1 MNNWN
6 KPRKRTTD
14 RDCVTPE
21 KKKKERK
28 GAASHQR
35 PRWWIAKTAAATG
48 NIQDWQ
54 ESTTVEQLLFWDC
67 KTNNDFYGH
76 NDDGLFAI
84 KANNQAMTLLPA
96 RNRRASQLT
105 ISHKTHLQQQP
116 SKSRVPS
123 QRWCRSL
130 QDRLFDDSR
139 HCKQRV
145 SKMSQRQHRDE
156 KHMYR
161 WKKKRNRIPKW
172 KKISCLT
179 CQSLFHF
186 SRAMFSLDNEPV
198 NVRVFLFANNLS
210 PDSKASSLPRVKT
223 SFSHRNIVEV
233 DRILNEQRDF
243 MLFRARKARCV
254 DERLDSGS
262 VAQRSGLRESY
273 DWVDLRCLYAS
284 ENRGKISRGK
294 IRRKMS
300 NVGRASGNFGVG
312 HPKFQPG
319 TFVPGSRFA
328 NRASLDANRAMCPVC
343 PVLEWPLI

>member
-1 MNNWN
+1 
-6 KPRKRTTD
+6 
-14 RDCVTPE
+14 
-21 KKKKERK
+21 
-28 GAASHQR
+28 
-35 PRWWIAKTAAATG
+35 
-48 NIQDWQ
+48 
-54 ESTTVEQLLFWDC
+54 
-67 KTNNDFYGH
+67 
-76 NDDGLFAI
+76 
-84 KANNQAMTLLPA
+84 
-96 RNRRASQLT
+96 
-105 ISHKTHLQQQP
+105 
-116 SKSRVPS
+116 
-123 QRWCRSL
+123 
-130 QDRLFDDSR
+130 
-139 HCKQRV
+139 
-145 SKMSQRQHRDE
+145 MSQRQHRDE

-300 NVGRASGNFGVG
+300 SVGRASGNFGVG

-343 PVLEWPLI
+343 PVLEWPLSLASLALWRRDRRSPWWSWEMCDFDVTSSCDVISPDHFVRGFYNSSFRRCRPNFLVLQMEYKILVHILSIYKKLEQSTN